1 MPVEYFD
8 ERFSTVTAQQALR
21 ASGRSVKSSRG
32 SLIRRRRW
40 LFCKGGWMRD
50 DDAPHPQGW
59 IPVTGTCSVDDEQY
73 RHSRHRGT
81 AGQDVSQDDVDR
93 LRFFTQPHPDR
104 PVNGR
109 RRHRDEVGGTDPESS
124 RAMPQRI
131 EPRPAP
137 EERGPVP
144 APTVIRP
151 AAGAVAGT
159 VGGTGSSWTVCT
171 QVPPPPRP
179 AESTGPVDAHRGSRG
194 IAPGRHPDRH

>member
-1 MPVEYFD
+1 M
-8 ERFSTVTAQQALR
+8 
-21 ASGRSVKSSRG
+21 
-32 SLIRRRRW
+32 
-40 LFCKGGWMRD
+40 
-50 DDAPHPQGW
+50 
-59 IPVTGTCSVDDEQY
+59 DDEQY

-137 EERGPVP
+137 EARTVPGANSYP
-144 APTVIRP
+144 APPP
-151 AAGAVAGT
+151 AQWPAPSAAPDLRGRYMYLRYRRLLVPRSPPAGRRRT
-159 VGGTGSSWTVCT
+159 GG
-171 QVPPPPRP
+171 R
-179 AESTGPVDAHRGSRG
+179 AG
-194 IAPGRHPDRH
+194 IAPDATTDRH